1 MVKGQYLMLSF
12 LILNNIMVIQG
23 GSSGMAY
30 KLAMQWPASFCS
42 TLSTKDTCIE
52 SPPNQWTI
60 HGLWPKNLYCQN
72 SFNIG
77 EISESARVQ
86 LAKLWPN
93 LNASSN
99 NEQFWER
106 EWKKHGSCSSLTI
119 EQYFEKVIQLATLYN
134 IYNILE
140 KNSIKPSSKI
150 YYTDKDISESI
161 QKVIGYR
168 PKVHSTK
175 KEPFLV
181 SEIRFCFDQAF
192 RMMDCNTTYQLN
204 PLLYLEHWN
213 KHDEHKESSKAG
225 GSVFV
230 ILLVG
235 IVIPVTMICL
245 TIVYFKVFYKHER
258 TSSSDG
264 IYMQVK

>member
-1 MVKGQYLMLSF
+1 
-12 LILNNIMVIQG
+12 
-23 GSSGMAY
+23 
-30 KLAMQWPASFCS
+30 MQWPASFCS

-60 HGLWPKNLYCQN
+60 HGLWPKNLYCHN

-99 NEQFWER
+99 NEQFLER
-106 EWKKHGSCSSLTI
+106 EWKKHGSCSNLTI
-119 EQYFEKVIQLATLYN
+119 EQYFKKVIQLASLYN

-140 KNSIKPSSKI
+140 KNSIKPSKI
-150 YYTDKDISESI
+150 HYT
-161 QKVIGYR
+161 
-168 PKVHSTK
+168 
-175 KEPFLV
+175 PFLV

-213 KHDEHKESSKAG
+213 KHDEHKESGKAG

-230 ILLVG
+230 ILLIGV
-235 IVIPVTMICL
+235 VIPVTMICL